1 MNSAYKRKLFIT
13 KIYIIFKKK
22 QSSFRTLMYHSIFDE
37 KIENRH
43 NQLWSLKSSLFKEQ
57 INFIVKDDNKKI
69 YKTETLLSDCPTNG
83 ISITFDDG
91 YLDTYEIASRYL
103 IEHNIPFTIF
113 AITNYIKNNK
123 KGFMDRNMLKELSKN
138 DLVTIGS
145 HSASHCKFTELDD
158 KSIYNELNYSKS
170 YLEDLLG
177 KEIITLSY
185 PHGKFNNKIRDK
197 VYEAGYKL
205 AFTSKFNSNKKIE
218 NKLSLCR
225 SEIWNTDTTEI
236 FNQKLK
242 GNWDWLNYRLS

>member
-1 MNSAYKRKLFIT
+1 MNSFYKKKLFIT
-13 KIYIIFKKK
+13 KIYKILKKN
-22 QSSFRTLMYHSIFDE
+22 QNSFRTLMYHSIFNE
-37 KIENRH
+37 KNDNRP

-57 INFIVKDDNKKI
+57 INFITKDINKKI
-69 YKTETLLSDCPTNG
+69 YKTEILLSDCPENG

-91 YLDTYEIASRYL
+91 YLDTYEIASHYL
-103 IEHNIPFTIF
+103 IENNIPFTIF
-113 AITNYIKNNK
+113 AITDFIKNNK
-123 KGFMDRNMLKELSKN
+123 KNFMDKNMLKELSKN

-145 HSASHCKFTELDD
+145 HSVSHSKLTELDD

-185 PHGKFNNKIRDK
+185 PHGKFNNKIKEK

-225 SEIWNTDTTEI
+225 SEIWNTDTKEI
-236 FNQKLK
+236 FNQKLM
-242 GNWDWLNYRLS
+242 GNWDWLYYRLN